1 VREFGAQ
8 HGCTVLRGPFNM
20 TAMQEMGV
28 LTDGFDNPP
37 VVDETY
43 TAPYYPALLE
53 AAGLTPTFPV
63 TTYRVDDLR
72 KTDPDTLL
80 TARHRALLA
89 DGRLRIRPANMKQ
102 YDREIETLR
111 ELLND
116 SFDANPY
123 FVPITGEEFRF
134 QIGPFKRVMDPAISL
149 VAEMDGV
156 PVAFCVTL
164 PDFNPLLKKMNGQM
178 GPREIAT
185 FLTGKARV
193 RDAVIVII
201 GVQRQLQG
209 QGIMRVLQAELVRA
223 LRRRHYRTLTITWIA
238 DVNDKSRATARA
250 LGGRPWHRLTLYEG
264 PITSSGASQTYPA
277 WLEGARTAPSAHNTQ
292 PWRFAPLADGRIAV
306 QWDPARALPISDPTS
321 RDLYLGL
328 GAAVESARL
337 RAAAAGVSLAFAP
350 GDESELHTLGYLI
363 PSTNPIHDADLTL
376 ARSLGV
382 RHTARTPHLDRPVSP
397 DVIVA
402 MQTEAVRWG
411 CAFHVV
417 TEQRSIRRLA
427 ALARRATAEQ
437 FADGAVQSELWRWLR
452 LDPTDP
458 AYERDG
464 LTAGC
469 LNLHG
474 ATLAAARLTMPP
486 ARMRRLARLRLHHL
500 LAIDTQQVVR
510 QSAALCLVTAPSLER
525 DALVETGRAL
535 LRLWLIAAGAGLTT
549 HPVSALLDCAA
560 TVGPAVAVFGAVGET
575 PAALFRLGFT
585 PPVHRAP
592 RLPAD
597 ELLEM
602 P

>member
-1 VREFGAQ
+1 
-8 HGCTVLRGPFNM
+8 
-20 TAMQEMGV
+20 
-28 LTDGFDNPP
+28 
-37 VVDETY
+37 
-43 TAPYYPALLE
+43 
-53 AAGLTPTFPV
+53 
-63 TTYRVDDLR
+63 
-72 KTDPDTLL
+72 
-80 TARHRALLA
+80 
-89 DGRLRIRPANMKQ
+89 
-102 YDREIETLR
+102 
-111 ELLND
+111 
-116 SFDANPY
+116 
-123 FVPITGEEFRF
+123 
-134 QIGPFKRVMDPAISL
+134 
-149 VAEMDGV
+149 
-156 PVAFCVTL
+156 
-164 PDFNPLLKKMNGQM
+164 
-178 GPREIAT
+178 
-185 FLTGKARV
+185 
-193 RDAVIVII
+193 
-201 GVQRQLQG
+201 
-209 QGIMRVLQAELVRA
+209 
-223 LRRRHYRTLTITWIA
+223 
-238 DVNDKSRATARA
+238 
-250 LGGRPWHRLTLYEG
+250 
-264 PITSSGASQTYPA
+264 
-277 WLEGARTAPSAHNTQ
+277 
-292 PWRFAPLADGRIAV
+292 
-306 QWDPARALPISDPTS
+306 
-321 RDLYLGL
+321 
-328 GAAVESARL
+328 
-337 RAAAAGVSLAFAP
+337 
-350 GDESELHTLGYLI
+350 
-363 PSTNPIHDADLTL
+363 
-376 ARSLGV
+376 
-382 RHTARTPHLDRPVSP
+382 
-397 DVIVA
+397 

-525 DALVETGRAL
+525 DALVETGRVL